1 MPHGSVSWLVFTLS
15 CPFPKRSV
23 ARQLRQ
29 TYSGGPAP
37 ESHRT
42 SHNIDAAQLKTRRA
56 LARRTQTRSFFTV
69 MIKVSIQS
77 FLLRVNLAEALCG
90 ARPKRGRLRD
100 NQNVEGG
107 VIPIRV

>member
-37 ESHRT
+37 EFHRS
-42 SHNIDAAQLKTRRA
+42 SHNIDAAQL
-56 LARRTQTRSFFTV
+56 QTSSSLSV
-69 MIKVSIQS
+69 MIQS
-77 FLLRVNLAEALCG
+77 FFLRVNI
-90 ARPKRGRLRD
+90 PKGDFMGPYPHGQSVRTLVTAAKIRKEV
-100 NQNVEGG
+100 VE
-107 VIPIRV
+107 RA